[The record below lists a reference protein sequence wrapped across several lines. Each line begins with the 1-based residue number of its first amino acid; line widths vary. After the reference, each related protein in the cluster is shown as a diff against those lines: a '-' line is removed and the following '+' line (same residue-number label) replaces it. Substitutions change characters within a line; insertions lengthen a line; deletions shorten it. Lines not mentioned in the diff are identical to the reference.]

1 MTRQGDRRRFAIVGV
16 LAEEGPSTAISLCHA
31 LHRGPGT
38 IYPDLVALEQQGRVV
53 SYWAAGTGTGTG
65 TRRRLWRLATDDER
79 RDHQRRREQL
89 EAAKRAPA
97 KPPLRVVPK
106 PCGGAA

>member
-16 LAEEGPSTAISLCHA
+16 LAERGPSTAISLCHA

-53 SYWAAGTGTGTG
+53 SYWGDAVPGTEL
-65 TRRRLWRLATDDER
+65 RRRMYRLATDDER

>member
-16 LAEEGPSTAISLCHA
+16 LAEQGPSAAISLCHV

-53 SYWAAGTGTGTG
+53 SYWGHVVPGTEL
-65 TRRRLWRLATDDER
+65 RRRMYRLANDDER